1 MKYKIDGL
9 RERRSI
15 SFFSDIVPEKNIIE
29 DILLDSVKYTPNKCS
44 VPYHKVKVYGPEYKE
59 DKEKLVIQTNC
70 NPAFEKI
77 PDGKSKINLLK
88 SNYEEWFDMHINQ
101 DINAKTIKNRFD
113 SYNFNPQVLAP
124 YLLVFYDTHETRIA
138 RSQPHISMGEN
149 KTKIRALQSSS
160 IHAYNIACFAAER
173 KVSSSFL
180 ANISV
185 ITNYNPNK
193 IDINED
199 MVLILGLGYPEKTK
213 WNPKYRE
220 HFDVNRIVEWQ
231 NEIQN

>member
-1 MKYKIDGL
+1 MADGL

-29 DILLDSVKYTPNKCS
+29 DILLDSVEYTPNKCA

-70 NPAFEKI
+70 NPVFKKI
-77 PDGKSKINLLK
+77 PDGKGKIDFLK

-101 DINAKTIKNRFD
+101 DIDRRTIRNKFD
-113 SYNFNPQVLAP
+113 SYDFNPQVLAP
-124 YLLVFYDTHETRIA
+124 YLLVFYNTHETRNA
-138 RSQPHISMGEN
+138 RSQPHITIEDKKGR
-149 KTKIRALQSSS
+149 IRAIQSSS

-173 KVSSSFL
+173 KVSSCFL

-185 ITNYNPNK
+185 RTNYNPNK
-193 IDINED
+193 IDINKD
-199 MVLILGLGYPEKTK
+199 MVLILGLGYPEKTR
-213 WNPKYRE
+213 WNPKHRE
-220 HFDVNRIVEWQ
+220 YFDVDRIVEWQ
-231 NEIQN
+231 NEI